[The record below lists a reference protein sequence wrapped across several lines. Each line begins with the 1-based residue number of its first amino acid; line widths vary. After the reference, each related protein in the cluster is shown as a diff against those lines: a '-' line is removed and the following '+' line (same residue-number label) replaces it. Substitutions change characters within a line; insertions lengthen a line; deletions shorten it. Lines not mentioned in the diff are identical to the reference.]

1 MAGMETH
8 ATLVVNCLMLA
19 MKSPHFKDLLAN
31 DTQVEYVEPKR
42 FEFGTSESPLKT
54 VIGIR

>member
-1 MAGMETH
+1 MTGMETH

-19 MKSPHFKDLLAN
+19 MKSPQFKTLLAN
-31 DTQVEYVEPKR
+31 DTQVEYAESKR
-42 FEFGTSESPLKT
+42 FEFGTTENPPKT